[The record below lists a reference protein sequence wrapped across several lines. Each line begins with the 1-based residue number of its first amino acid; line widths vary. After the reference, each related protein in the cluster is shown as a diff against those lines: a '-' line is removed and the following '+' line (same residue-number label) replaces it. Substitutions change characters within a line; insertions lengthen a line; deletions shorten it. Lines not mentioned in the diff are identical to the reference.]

1 MFSMTATDLMGLT
14 YEVAVA
20 HGIKK
25 FSNVKKSA
33 GKKWYYNCMCRHP
46 DLSLRSPEPA
56 SLARAAGFNR
66 EAVYNFFDLLDKL
79 IDEHNF
85 TPAKIYNVDET
96 WHSTVETTSK
106 VLSTKGKHQVGVT
119 TSAECG
125 STTTGVYCHSGQGLE
140 EKRGETG
147 DQEASL
153 EEAEE
158 KEKEKSVGEK
168 TRENSST
175 DNKDGKRIRPGAQM
189 IATHDYKKNPESPV
203 VGNELDVNE
212 GDTLVYLMTNE
223 NNEHWWLAEDGK
235 GQVGYVPA
243 TYLKIIRD
251 VTRQEE
257 ESDTAGKEGYGKKTD
272 GSKIGGDMGQDG
284 ERRKT
289 YSAAVIEGFKR
300 NSAIYVGDS
309 IVRKTDSR
317 LNKGEDVV
325 VCLPGARIE
334 HVTARVEKIM
344 GRGKGG
350 TILVHIGTNNAD
362 KEGTTAIVDKYSK
375 LLKKTKEARVGQI
388 ILSGILPVFG
398 NRIDGY
404 RNSKRMAI
412 NGMVKRLC
420 KEEDVGYVDLWDSF
434 VGKEEMYLRDGLHL
448 SGKGAAVFAEGLSGA
463 VASGL
468 GKVRYLN

>member
-1 MFSMTATDLMGLT
+1 M
-14 YEVAVA
+14 
-20 HGIKK
+20 
-25 FSNVKKSA
+25 
-33 GKKWYYNCMCRHP
+33 
-46 DLSLRSPEPA
+46 
-56 SLARAAGFNR
+56 
-66 EAVYNFFDLLDKL
+66 
-79 IDEHNF
+79 DE
-85 TPAKIYNVDET
+85 
-96 WHSTVETTSK
+96 
-106 VLSTKGKHQVGVT
+106 
-119 TSAECG
+119 
-125 STTTGVYCHSGQGLE
+125 
-140 EKRGETG
+140 
-147 DQEASL
+147 
-153 EEAEE
+153 
-158 KEKEKSVGEK
+158 
-168 TRENSST
+168 
-175 DNKDGKRIRPGAQM
+175 KRIRPGAQM
-189 IATHDYKKNPESPV
+189 LATHDYKKKPQSP

-223 NNEHWWLAEDGK
+223 DNKHWWLAEDGK

-257 ESDTAGKEGYGKKTD
+257 ESDTARKEGYGKKTD
-272 GSKIGGDMGQDG
+272 GTKIGGEMGQDG

-334 HVTARVEKIM
+334 HVTERERVEKII

-362 KEGTTAIVDKYSK
+362 KEGTTAIVDKYRK
-375 LLKKTKEARVGQI
+375 LRKRTKEARVEQI

-404 RNSKRMAI
+404 RNSKKRMAI

-420 KEEDVGYVDLWDSF
+420 KEDVGYVDLWDSF
-434 VGKEEMYLRDGLHL
+434 VGKEEMYVRDCLHP